1 MADGMPDHRT
11 DQLHDPANYRFEPP
25 LRIKGRSELLVHS
38 LDEAERFL
46 LDYDRERLPI
56 HNRKGILRKLQAAS
70 RPEEQKNAA
79 DAFIG
84 WLEAE
89 RLLLDR
95 TEWPPADRS

>member
-1 MADGMPDHRT
+1 MADGMTDPNT
-11 DQLHDPANYRFEPP
+11 DQLHDPLNYRFDPP
-25 LRIKGRSELLVHS
+25 VRIKGRCELLVHS

-70 RPEEQKNAA
+70 GPQEQKNAA

-89 RLLLDR
+89 GLLIGR
-95 TEWPPADRS
+95 AAQPPAGCL